1 MRDTL
6 VDIIGREWGW
16 LAYWKELSH
25 DSVRLTDLRT
35 RRDALFNPDALPN
48 VMAVQAQR
56 TTVEREQ
63 AEFVNRV
70 TNESLEKLRP
80 FRTTQ
85 ISLAHLT
92 QHLVNHSAYHR
103 GQISLMLRQ
112 LEVEPPATD
121 FHDVSSRDSP

>member
-1 MRDTL
+1 MPVRRYIASLTDGGDFAGTQKSTRL
-6 VDIIGREWGW
+6 SLFTGREWGW

-25 DSVRLTDLRT
+25 DSVLLTDLRT
-35 RRDALFNPDALPN
+35 RRDALFNSDAFPN
-48 VMAVQAQR
+48 VMALQAQWA
-56 TTVEREQ
+56 TVERVQ

-92 QHLVNHSAYHR
+92 QHLLNHSTYHR
-103 GQISLMLRQ
+103 GQS
-112 LEVEPPATD
+112 
-121 FHDVSSRDSP
+121 H